1 MIKKIITSNIIL
13 LSIIGLVATGC
24 GKKEEPKQVEQVSP
38 KIVEKAE
45 KTEAKKFK
53 ITALKPSIA
62 EENFQMEVAVG
73 IVRQLGYEVEI
84 TNDVGYEVAY
94 QTIADNS
101 QSADVFF
108 MTSSWDPLHNTK
120 IKNAGGDKK
129 LKKFGEYISN
139 CAQGYLIDK
148 KTAEKHNIKYID
160 DLKDPKIAGLFDSNG
175 DGKADLAGCS
185 AGWGCEK
192 VIEHQLTAFGLR
204 DTITHNQGEYSAI
217 ISDTIA
223 RYKTGKPILY
233 YTWTPYWVSGKLTPG
248 KDVVFLQVK
257 NSAHPVV
264 ESTKLANGSDFGFAI
279 NSQKIVANASVVKH
293 KDIAKLFELIKLDVN
308 DISGENMLISSGENK
323 ETDIK
328 NHAAKW
334 LKANQDKINGWI
346 KEAKASR

>member
-1 MIKKIITSNIIL
+1 MIKKMIISNIIL
-13 LSIIGLVATGC
+13 LSIIGLLATGC
-24 GKKEEPKQVEQVSP
+24 GKKEEPKEANKP
-38 KIVEKAE
+38 VEKSAQA
-45 KTEAKKFK
+45 TKFK
-53 ITALKPSIA
+53 ITAVKSSIA
-62 EENFQMEVAVG
+62 EESFQMQVAVG
-73 IVRQLGYEVEI
+73 IVKQLGYEVKI

-101 QSADVFF
+101 QSDDVYF

-120 IKNAGGDKK
+120 IENAGGTTKF
-129 LKKFGEYISN
+129 KKFGEYISN

-148 KTAEKHNIKYID
+148 KTADKHNIKYID
-160 DLKDPKIAGLFDSNG
+160 DLKKPEIAKLFDSND
-175 DGKADLAGCS
+175 DGKADLAGCN

-192 VIEHQLTAFGLR
+192 VIEHQMDAFGLR

-264 ESTKLANGSDFGFAI
+264 KSTKLSNGNDFGFAV
-279 NSQKIVANASVVKH
+279 NSQKIVANASVTKH
-293 KDIAKLFELIKLDVN
+293 KDITKLFELIKLDVN
-308 DISGENMLISSGENK
+308 DISGQNMLMSKGENK
-323 ETDIK
+323 EAEIK
-328 NHAAKW
+328 NHATKW
-334 LKANQDKINGWI
+334 IETNQSKIDGWI
-346 KEAKASR
+346 KEAKAAK